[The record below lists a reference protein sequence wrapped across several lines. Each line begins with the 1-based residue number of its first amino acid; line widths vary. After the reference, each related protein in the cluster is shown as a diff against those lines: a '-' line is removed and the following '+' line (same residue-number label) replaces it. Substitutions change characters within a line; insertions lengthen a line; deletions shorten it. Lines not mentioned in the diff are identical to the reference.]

1 MITKELCKLSGIFC
15 LLLTLSLSLYSCGEE
30 SGTED
35 EYADWQ
41 TRNDAILAVWAK
53 DPSLTRIKSY
63 TEDPTTEGDP
73 TYYVYVRKLEE
84 TDTVR
89 VAYRGR
95 LIPSASYPNG
105 YVFDQS
111 FIGDFSWKT
120 SAMTQLRCGS
130 FIEGFTTAL
139 MDMRVGDRWL
149 VYIPYQMAYGSGSST
164 TYPAYSN
171 MIFEIALFDCWHPGE
186 KRPPIK

>member
-1 MITKELCKLSGIFC
+1 
-15 LLLTLSLSLYSCGEE
+15 
-30 SGTED
+30 
-35 EYADWQ
+35 
-41 TRNDAILAVWAK
+41 
-53 DPSLTRIKSY
+53 
-63 TEDPTTEGDP
+63 
-73 TYYVYVRKLEE
+73 
-84 TDTVR
+84 
-89 VAYRGR
+89 
-95 LIPSASYPNG
+95 
-105 YVFDQS
+105 VFDQS

-139 MDMRVGDRWL
+139 MDMRVGDHWL

-186 KRPPIK
+186 KRPPLKTR